1 MAVLFSQ
8 VIVLSDNGTKE
19 SFLCSGI
26 PKREAN
32 LKNWVKYQNFMKDN
46 PDTET
51 VEVNVKSF
59 VYGDGEITDAN
70 EYEAAYFTKRGE
82 DFLERST
89 VKPYGESKFIILTG
103 NGGEKSMVSDV
114 GKEVLRDIG
123 LLAEY
128 IIRKSK
134 GYDDTAD
141 NCIKDKIIRDMAE
154 MTSRMK
160 NEIRLVCIDDLRI
173 LNDNHDIAV
182 VECVD
187 MLDDAVKKEPYN
199 NNEVKFKA
207 DAVISMVL
215 DIIHQ
220 NIREDADYKKI
231 SEGVINENVQI

>member
-8 VIVLSDNGTKE
+8 VIVLSDNGSKE

-26 PKREAN
+26 PKREEDFE
-32 LKNWVKYQNFMKDN
+32 NWIKYQNFVKDN
-46 PDTET
+46 PNTET

-59 VYGDGEITDAN
+59 VYGDGDITDAN
-70 EYEAAYFTKRGE
+70 EYEVAYFTKRGE

-89 VKPYGESKFIILTG
+89 VKPYGESKFIILTDD
-103 NGGEKSMVSDV
+103 GGRKEMVSDV

-123 LLAEY
+123 LLVEY

-134 GYDDTAD
+134 GYDDMAD
-141 NCIKDKIIRDMAE
+141 DCIKDKIIRDMAE

-173 LNDNHDIAV
+173 LNDNHNIAV
-182 VECVD
+182 VEYVD

-220 NIREDADYKKI
+220 NIREDVDYKKI

>member
-8 VIVLSDNGTKE
+8 VIVSADNGSKE

-32 LKNWVKYQNFMKDN
+32 LKNWIKYQNFMKDN
-46 PDTET
+46 PDAET

-59 VYGDGEITDAN
+59 VYGDGEMTDAN
-70 EYEAAYFTKRGE
+70 EYEVAYFTKRGE
-82 DFLERST
+82 EFLERST
-89 VKPYGESKFIILTG
+89 VKPYEESKFIIMPD
-103 NGGEKSMVSDV
+103 NGGEKAMISDV

-128 IIRKSK
+128 IIRKCK
-134 GYDDTAD
+134 GYCNTAD
-141 NCIKDKIIRDMAE
+141 ICIKDKIIRDMAE
-154 MTSRMK
+154 TTSRMK

-173 LNDNHDIAV
+173 LNDNHDISV
-182 VECVD
+182 VEYVD

-199 NNEVKFKA
+199 NNEVKFKV

>member
-8 VIVLSDNGTKE
+8 VTVSADNGSKE
-19 SFLCSGI
+19 TFLCSGI
-26 PKREAN
+26 PKREEDFE
-32 LKNWVKYQNFMKDN
+32 NWIKYQDFLKGN
-46 PDTET
+46 PGAEKI
-51 VEVNVKSF
+51 EVNVKSF
-59 VYGDGEITDAN
+59 VYGDGDITDAN
-70 EYEAAYFTKRGE
+70 EYEVAYFTKRGE

-103 NGGEKSMVSDV
+103 DGGRKEMVSDV

-141 NCIKDKIIRDMAE
+141 ICIKDKIIRDMAE

-173 LNDNHDIAV
+173 LNDNHNIAV
-182 VECVD
+182 VEYVD